1 MPERD
6 HSASSPVREPART
19 GAWRTHGDALRRVV
33 ADLLAFGLE
42 QMRPGRP
49 PPPVPWAPDVELV
62 RDLGAGSRELM
73 GLGTALVES

>member
-1 MPERD
+1 
-6 HSASSPVREPART
+6 
-19 GAWRTHGDALRRVV
+19 
-33 ADLLAFGLE
+33 
-42 QMRPGRP
+42 MRPGRP